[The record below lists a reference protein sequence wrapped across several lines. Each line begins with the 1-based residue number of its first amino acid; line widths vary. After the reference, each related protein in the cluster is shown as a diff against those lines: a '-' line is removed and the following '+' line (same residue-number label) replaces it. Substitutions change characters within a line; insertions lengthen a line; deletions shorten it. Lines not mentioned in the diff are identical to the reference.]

1 MRSRLNF
8 AEKNPEVKPNI
19 MILMTDEIYHDND
32 LKIPVTGNVKR
43 IRNNLSCYKSKGDG
57 KKQKYQGPNC
67 LYCFIE

>member
-1 MRSRLNF
+1 MRNHLNF

-32 LKIPVTGNVKR
+32 LEIPVAGNVKR
-43 IRNNLSCYKSKGDG
+43 IRNSLSCYKSKGDG
-57 KKQKYQGPNC
+57 KKQKHQGPNC